1 MEALK
6 DRSKR
11 GLSLTEARFEGNT
24 SGWQALDYKVIVKK
38 DRVEEKTVGGIYVP
52 TDAKNQEEWNV
63 QTGVIVSCGA
73 LAFTDGRR
81 ANGELY
87 EWPIKPKA
95 GDRVITKE
103 FAGLRFVGDDG
114 EAYMV
119 FNDKEIAG
127 IKA

>member
-1 MEALK
+1 MK

-11 GLSLTEARFEGNT
+11 GLTVTDAEFDGNK
-24 SGWQALDYKVIVKK
+24 SGWQALDYKVFVKK
-38 DRVEEKTVGGIYVP
+38 DKVEEVTAGGIFVP
-52 TDAKNQEEWNV
+52 TEAKDQEEWNV
-63 QTGVIVSCGA
+63 QTGVIVSVGA

-81 ANGELY
+81 ADGELY
-87 EWPIKPKA
+87 KWDVKPKP

-114 EAYMV
+114 DPYMV

-127 IKA
+127 IKV